1 MIPQEADEI
10 SYFTEEKVTESVVP
24 KYQTS
29 DFGDGNKVV
38 LPGFNIEI
46 KMSQRANAYER
57 SAYTLLALL
66 GDIGGFNG
74 AIIILPTY
82 LMSFY
87 TPRMYQASVYS

>member
-1 MIPQEADEI
+1 
-10 SYFTEEKVTESVVP
+10 
-24 KYQTS
+24 
-29 DFGDGNKVV
+29 
-38 LPGFNIEI
+38 
-46 KMSQRANAYER
+46 MSERANTYER

-87 TPRMYQASVYS
+87 NPRMYQASLYS